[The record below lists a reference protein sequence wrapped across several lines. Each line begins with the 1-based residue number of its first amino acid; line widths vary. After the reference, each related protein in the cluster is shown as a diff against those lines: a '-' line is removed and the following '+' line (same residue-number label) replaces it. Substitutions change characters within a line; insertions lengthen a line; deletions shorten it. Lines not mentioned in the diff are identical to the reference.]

1 MKKSTAAALVL
12 IIAAAAAGAV
22 YFSRNTLVD
31 SISRPAV
38 EEEKKAWQQKTAKLE
53 SEVNSLKEEI
63 KKTEPAIPQEK
74 LSEAFG
80 KAPVAAQ
87 PQKAGRCEE
96 ITAQTEKFFS
106 YLDQKGYLK
115 AFSIEGSAR
124 DQYQKDI
131 ALLENN
137 RPLISGETQ
146 DLYTLMRNISFFYRL
161 LGAKNIQLIVALMTK
176 ESALMEPTIK
186 LFFET
191 NNPWQECSEQ
201 HGSRLSPEAL
211 YDYAGF
217 FLTTIAG
224 HSYLARRDS
233 KTRALVLYYSIL
245 IIDKANGHGLNK
257 YGIDIRQPLD
267 SAIDDIE
274 SQRGLL
280 YRKDYLGTLN
290 ALKKKY
296 QGQTIMGNQQ

>member
-1 MKKSTAAALVL
+1 MKKSTVAILFIM
-12 IIAAAAAGAV
+12 IIVAAAGAV
-22 YFSRNTLVD
+22 YFSQKTIVE

-38 EEEKKAWQQKTAKLE
+38 EEEKKVWQQKTRKLE
-53 SEVNSLKEEI
+53 GEVSSLKEEI

-80 KAPVAAQ
+80 RAPAAAHLE
-87 PQKAGRCEE
+87 KAGHCEE
-96 ITAQTEKFFS
+96 IQAQLSKFFN

-124 DQYQKDI
+124 DQYQKGI

-146 DLYTLMRNISFFYRL
+146 DLYTLMRNISYFYRL
-161 LGAKNIQLIVALMTK
+161 LGAKNIQLVMALMTK

-186 LFFET
+186 LLFES
-191 NNPWQECSEQ
+191 NDPWQECSEQ
-201 HGSRLSPEAL
+201 QNSRLSAEAL

-245 IIDKANGHGLNK
+245 AINKANEHGLNK

-280 YRKDYLGTLN
+280 YRKDYLSTLN
-290 ALKKKY
+290 TLKKKY
-296 QGQTIMGNQQ
+296 QGQTIIG